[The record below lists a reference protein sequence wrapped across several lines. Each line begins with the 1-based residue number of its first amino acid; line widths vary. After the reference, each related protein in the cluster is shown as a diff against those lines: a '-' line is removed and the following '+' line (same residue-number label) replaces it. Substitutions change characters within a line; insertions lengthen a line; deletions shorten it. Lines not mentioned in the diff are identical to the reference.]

1 VTLFHTKQIEG
12 NLSLPFTAIF
22 EKSKSKTFLCRKRN
36 YLFLLFNAKKRM
48 STIIS
53 TKNKIK
59 MDAGFQG
66 ARFVNRGIG
75 VF

>member
-12 NLSLPFTAIF
+12 NLTLPFTAIF
-22 EKSKSKTFLCRKRN
+22 EKSKSKTFLCKKK
-36 YLFLLFNAKKRM
+36 LSFLLFYAERKM
-48 STIIS
+48 STIKS

-59 MDAGFQG
+59 IDAGFQG

-75 VF
+75 VFY